1 MRRASSLVVMAAFV
15 LGACTSG
22 PPVPSIPEGPTTP
35 SPRLESVGA
44 GPQSS
49 AGQSPSPPA
58 GSGATPASMPVDVVN
73 AIDAILDA
81 RTDDERVTAT
91 RAVLE
96 SVGVTISGDA
106 NAVATSSAS
115 MVVSPEEVEI
125 MAREAADRN
134 AHRATLVDF
143 ADTFGGMSLLP
154 PNDALAT
161 DLVDGWLEA
170 EPSTEAPADANVE
183 LDLAPLA
190 PHLASVI
197 NGWVTSAESAHAST
211 DPELVRLTYAPLLL
225 AELARRRPAPVDLA
239 QPFSASDVRLGWLE
253 ITVLTAGLRSMLGAA
268 EASGVAWQPRP
279 LMLVTYRGSAPLA
292 PVPFAEPSGCELL
305 KQMID
310 SRVPLVSTYIGSYV
324 GAQVKGFITGF
335 VNALFGAASIFARAV
350 GQAFKVLSIIAK
362 VQALIM
368 IYSEST
374 AEVTL
379 DPAAYHRPDGSR
391 QSRGATVEVGVP
403 DAAWA
408 AAKQARESSPFATAM
423 RACARFL
430 KLPVWQDLV
439 DVGNALADWK
449 VEWELTRG
457 SQHVEIPA
465 RDQFTSGRM
474 ERPLTRTSDHTALD
488 AITYDVL
495 PERREDHPGTEQ
507 TDTVEFCAHVHP
519 KEPPNGLKDLLSV
532 GGVVLATATRGY
544 SALVNVISN
553 LLAGWVRTVVAK
565 SDCGQASVSFH
576 VPLPGKWNG
585 TITAATE
592 SSQSGSS
599 AVTEGTATYT
609 RDWHTSIWVRDV
621 IYVGGADD
629 GYATGFVYLNGRQY
643 TSGNGTDGYAE
654 AGTNVPRGCAHD
666 VIEQAESGGTWGF
679 DGQAGANITLYP
691 DGRYTITWDTAQP
704 AEDIFLP
711 GQTVTQVSILEPN
724 PHCVDIGT
732 GTEDRP
738 YWPSP
743 LTGSA
748 GQTTV
753 EGRIDPDHPGNILA
767 GSQTFTSEYDSSTT
781 TVTWTIVH
789 DGPIRL
795 PGR

>member
-1 MRRASSLVVMAAFV
+1 MMRRVSLILIAAFV
-15 LGACTSG
+15 LNACTSG
-22 PPVPSIPEGPTTP
+22 PPVASIQAGPITP
-35 SPRLESVGA
+35 PPTMHSMGTGLES
-44 GPQSS
+44 GP
-49 AGQSPSPPA
+49 GESPSPP
-58 GSGATPASMPVDVVN
+58 GSGAPPAPIPTDIVD

-81 RTDDERVTAT
+81 PTDDEGTAAT
-91 RAVLE
+91 TAVLE

-106 NAVATSSAS
+106 SAVATSTAS
-115 MVVSPEEVEI
+115 LVLSPEEVEI
-125 MAREAADRN
+125 MARETADRN

-143 ADTFGGMSLLP
+143 AQAFGGMGLLP
-154 PNDALAT
+154 PNDALAA

-170 EPSTEAPADANVE
+170 EPSAEARLDARVE

-197 NGWVTSAESAHAST
+197 NGWVTSAMAAHAST
-211 DPELVRLTYAPLLL
+211 DPELVRLTNAPLLL

-253 ITVLTAGLRSMLGAA
+253 ITILTAGLRSMLGAA
-268 EASGVAWQPRP
+268 QTSGVAWGARP
-279 LMLVTYRGSAPLA
+279 IVLAAYRGNAPLA
-292 PVPFAEPSGCELL
+292 PVPRAEPSGCDLL

-310 SRVPLVSTYIGSYV
+310 SRIPLVSTYIGSYV

-335 VNALFGAASIFARAV
+335 VNALFGAATSFARAV
-350 GQAFKVLSIIAK
+350 GQAFKVLSLIAK

-368 IYSEST
+368 IYSESSV
-374 AEVTL
+374 EVTL
-379 DPAAYHRPDGSR
+379 DPSAYHRPDGSR

-408 AAKQARESSPFATAM
+408 AAKQAREASPFATAM

-439 DVGNALADWK
+439 DVGKALADWK

-465 RDQFTSGRM
+465 RDQFSSGRL

-495 PERREDHPGTEQ
+495 PERREDHPGTQQ

-532 GGVVLATATRGY
+532 GGVVIAVGTKGY
-544 SALVNVISN
+544 SALVGVISN
-553 LLAGWVRTVVAK
+553 LLSGWVRTVVAK
-565 SDCGQASVSFH
+565 SDCGQASVSYH
-576 VPLPGKWNG
+576 VPQPGTWKG
-585 TITAATE
+585 TIIAATE

-599 AVTEGTATYT
+599 TITEGTATYT

-621 IYVGGADD
+621 IYVGGPDD
-629 GYATGFVYLNGRQY
+629 AYGSGFVLLDGRQY

-654 AGTNVPRGCAHD
+654 AGTNVPGGCLHD
-666 VIEQAESGGTWGF
+666 VVEQAESGGTWGF
-679 DGQAGANITLYP
+679 DGQAGVNIILYS
-691 DGRYTITWDTAQP
+691 DGRYTIAWDTAQP
-704 AEDIFLP
+704 PEDIVLS
-711 GQTVTQVSILEPN
+711 GQTVTQVSILEPS
-724 PHCVDIGT
+724 PHCIDIGT

-753 EGRIDPDHPGNILA
+753 EGRIDPNNPGTVLS
-767 GSQTFTSEYDSSTT
+767 GSHTFISEYDLSTT
-781 TVTWTIVH
+781 TVTWNIVH
-789 DGPIRL
+789 EGPIRL